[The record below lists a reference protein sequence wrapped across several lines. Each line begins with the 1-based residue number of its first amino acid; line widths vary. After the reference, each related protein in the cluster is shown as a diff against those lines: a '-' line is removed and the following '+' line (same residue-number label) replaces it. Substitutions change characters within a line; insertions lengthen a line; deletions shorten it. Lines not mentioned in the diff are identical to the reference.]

1 MGAYVDSCSQQAIIL
16 KESLGA
22 SLCAHNLELPRGTA
36 FLRELNTAFM
46 FSCFLATSI
55 IKKPIILMELL
66 ESGDLHRPYTI
77 GEYTKKTN
85 QALDIAG
92 KAQSLQALLGNLRL
106 REMVRIA
113 WRDLNGHAPLEETMA
128 DLSALAD
135 TCVETALAVLY
146 EKLCATHG
154 VPVDKNGTPQKIIV
168 LGMGKLGASELNFS
182 SDIDLIFA
190 FPQEGSIQDAVRMP
204 SCEQFF
210 TKLCR
215 EFFKIFNTGATGLP
229 IFRVDARLRPFGE
242 SGPLVMSCE
251 AMETYYQTQ
260 GREWE
265 RYALIKA
272 RPMAGDL
279 TAGHSLLE
287 TLKPFVFRRYLDYG
301 TFDAFRDMKARITMQ
316 VRDKRLKNNIKLGA
330 GGIREIEF
338 FGQLFQLIRGGV
350 APQLQEKKILKV
362 LDLLAGKELI
372 NEGTAHNLKTA
383 YIFLRTVE
391 HRLQEYDDQQ
401 THDIPT
407 EDTARLRLALSM
419 GFDTWK
425 LFKKNLTHHM
435 TIVHSHFNKLLVSKE
450 NQWAN
455 LKSVPKDNPFRYL
468 WENINDPQSEIKKQT
483 LSGYKAPEK
492 VVQILGALAE
502 HPHTRKLTHTG
513 RRRLNKLIPLVA
525 EISGKQSQPELTLQ
539 RLISLITA
547 IEQRTCYL
555 ALLLENPMAINT
567 LATLA
572 TKSPWIIS
580 FLSQHPAL
588 LDELLDPATLY
599 TPPDRP
605 SLERDLGHRMTPIPP
620 DNFEFQLE
628 ELCIFKLS
636 STLRVAAADIS
647 GDYPLMKVSDALTD
661 IAETVLQQVLSIAW
675 QQTARRYGVPSGI
688 DPAPGTTPGFAAIA
702 YGKLGG
708 IELGYKS
715 DLDLV
720 FVHSEIEGRTTG
732 TKRSIENLR
741 FYTLLGQRIITMLT
755 MHTPAGTLYKPDMRL
770 RPSGQAGMIVSH
782 IDAFCDYMEA
792 QAWTWEH
799 QAIIRA
805 RPVAG
810 DPLLWKQ
817 FNEIRQR
824 VMEIRRD
831 TPVLQKEIQE
841 MRQRMKKQRLDSLS
855 HGFDIKQG
863 EGGIVDIEFLV
874 QFLTLKHAWNHPALI
889 QWTDNIRLIE
899 TLEKENILSTIQ
911 ARNLRET
918 YIVLRKTLHRLDLQ
932 EKTEQTS
939 PARFQDQ
946 TRMVS
951 ELFKRTISQI

>member
-1 MGAYVDSCSQQAIIL
+1 MGADVYSCSQQAIIF

-22 SLCAHNLELPRGTA
+22 SLCAQNLELPQDTA
-36 FLRELNTAFM
+36 FSRQLNTAFM
-46 FSCFLATSI
+46 FSRFLATAI
-55 IKKPIILMELL
+55 IKNPIIIIELL
-66 ESGDLHRPYTI
+66 ESGDLHRPYTL
-77 GEYTKKTN
+77 GEYTKKID
-85 QALDIAG
+85 QALG
-92 KAQSLQALLGNLRL
+92 RTGETQSLQALLGTLRL

-113 WRDLNGHAPLEETMA
+113 WRDLNGHALLEETMT

-135 TCVETALAVLY
+135 TCVETALSVLY
-146 EKLCATHG
+146 KKLCATHG
-154 VPVDKNGTPQKIIV
+154 VPVDKNGVPQKIIV
-168 LGMGKLGASELNFS
+168 LGMGKLGAGELNFS

-204 SCEQFF
+204 TCELFF

-215 EFFKIFNTGATGLP
+215 EFLKVFNTGAMGLP
-229 IFRVDARLRPFGE
+229 IFRVDTRLRPFGN

-251 AMETYYQTQ
+251 AMETYYQSQ

-279 TAGHSLLE
+279 AAGQALLE
-287 TLKPFVFRRYLDYG
+287 SLKPFVFRRYLDYG
-301 TFDAFRDMKARITMQ
+301 TFDAFRDMKARISMQ
-316 VRDKRLKNNIKLGA
+316 VRDKGLKNNIKLGA

-362 LDLLAGKELI
+362 LDLLAGKDLI
-372 NEGTAHNLKTA
+372 NEGTAHDLKTA

-391 HRLQEYDDQQ
+391 HRLQEYDDRQ

-419 GFDTWK
+419 RFDTWK
-425 LFKKNLTHHM
+425 LFEKDLTHHM
-435 TIVHSHFNKLLVSKE
+435 TLVHSHFNKLLVSKE
-450 NQWAN
+450 NKNQEIKA
-455 LKSVPKDNPFRYL
+455 DNPFRYL
-468 WENINDPQSEIKKQT
+468 WENINDPQSEIKEQT
-483 LSGYKAPEK
+483 LSGYKEPDK
-492 VVQILGALAE
+492 VVQILGELAE
-502 HPHTRKLTHTG
+502 HPHTRKLTRTG
-513 RRRLNKLIPLVA
+513 RRRLNALIPLVA
-525 EISGKQSQPELTLQ
+525 EISGEQIQPEITLQ

-555 ALLLENPMAINT
+555 SLLLENPAAITT

-605 SLERDLGHRMTPIPP
+605 SLERDLSHRMAPIPP
-620 DNFEFQLE
+620 DDFEFQLE
-628 ELCIFKLS
+628 ELCIFKLT

-675 QQTARRYGVPSGI
+675 QQTARKYGVPSGI
-688 DPAPGTTPGFAAIA
+688 NPAPGTTPRFAAIA

-720 FVHSEIEGRTTG
+720 FVHSEIEGHTTG
-732 TKRSIENLR
+732 TKRSIENMR

-782 IDAFCDYMEA
+782 INAFCEYMET

-817 FNEIRQR
+817 FNDIRHR
-824 VMEIRRD
+824 VMKIRRE
-831 TPVLQKEIQE
+831 TPILQKEIWE
-841 MRQRMKKQRLDSLS
+841 MRERMKKQRLTSLS

-874 QFLTLKHAWNHPALI
+874 QFLTLKHAWNHPSLI

-899 TLEKENILSTIQ
+899 TLEKENILPTIQ
-911 ARNLRET
+911 AQNLRET
-918 YIVLRKTLHRLDLQ
+918 YIVLRKTLHHIDLQ
-932 EKTEQTS
+932 EKTEQIL
-939 PARFQDQ
+939 PFRFQDQ
-946 TRMVS
+946 TRMIS
-951 ELFKRTISQI
+951 ELFQRTMHKEI

>member
-1 MGAYVDSCSQQAIIL
+1 MYSCSQQAIIL

-22 SLCAHNLELPRGTA
+22 SLCAHNLELPQDTA
-36 FLRELNTAFM
+36 FSRELNTAFM
-46 FSCFLATSI
+46 FSRFLATAI
-55 IKKPIILMELL
+55 IKNPLFFMELL
-66 ESGDLHRPYTI
+66 ESGDLHRTYTL
-77 GEYTKKTN
+77 GEYKKKIH

-92 KAQSLQALLGNLRL
+92 ETQNIQALLGNLRL

-113 WRDLNGHAPLEETMA
+113 WRDLNGHALLEETMA

-135 TCVETALAVLY
+135 TCVETALSVLY

-168 LGMGKLGASELNFS
+168 LGMGKLGAGELNFS

-190 FPQEGSIQDAVRMP
+190 FPQEESIQDAVRMP
-204 SCEQFF
+204 TCELFF

-215 EFFKIFNTGATGLP
+215 EFLKVFNTGAMGLP
-229 IFRVDARLRPFGE
+229 IFRVDTRLRPFGD

-251 AMETYYQTQ
+251 AMEIYYQSQ

-279 TAGHSLLE
+279 AAGQALLE
-287 TLKPFVFRRYLDYG
+287 SLKPFVFRRYLDYG

-316 VRDKRLKNNIKLGA
+316 VRDKGLKNNIKLGA

-362 LDLLAGKELI
+362 LDLLAGENLI
-372 NEGTAHNLKTA
+372 NDATARDLKTA

-401 THDIPT
+401 THDIPQ

-419 GFDTWK
+419 GFNDWD
-425 LFKKNLTHHM
+425 LFKSELDHHR
-435 TIVHSHFNKLLVSKE
+435 TIVHGHFNKLLVSKKNE
-450 NQWAN
+450 GQEIKAN
-455 LKSVPKDNPFRYL
+455 DPFRYL
-468 WENINDPQSEIKKQT
+468 WENINDPQAEIKKQP
-483 LSGYKAPEK
+483 LSGYNAPEK
-492 VVQILGALAE
+492 VVRTLEALAE
-502 HPHTRKLTHTG
+502 HPNTRKLTHTG
-513 RRRLNKLIPLVA
+513 RRRLNALIPLVA
-525 EISGKQSQPELTLQ
+525 EISGEQTQPEITLQ

-555 ALLLENPMAINT
+555 SLLLENPAAITT

-572 TKSPWIIS
+572 TQSPWIIS

-599 TPPDRP
+599 KPPDHP
-605 SLERDLGHRMTPIPP
+605 SLERDLAHRMAPIPP
-620 DNFEFQLE
+620 DDFEFQLE
-628 ELCIFKLS
+628 ELCLFKLT

-675 QQTARRYGVPSGI
+675 QQTSRRYGEPSGI

-720 FVHSEIEGRTTG
+720 FVHSESEGHTTG
-732 TKRSIENLR
+732 KSRSIENMR
-741 FYTLLGQRIITMLT
+741 FYTLLGQRIISMLT

-782 IDAFCDYMEA
+782 IDAFCEYMEI
-792 QAWTWEH
+792 QAWAWEH

-831 TPVLQKEIQE
+831 TPALQKEIRE
-841 MRQRMKKQRLDSLS
+841 MRELMKKKRLDSLS
-855 HGFDIKQG
+855 QGFDIKQG

-874 QFLTLKHAWNHPALI
+874 QFLTLNHAWNHPALI

-899 TLEKENILSTIQ
+899 TLEKENILSSLQ

-932 EKTEQTS
+932 EKMEQVS
-939 PARFQDQ
+939 PSRFQDQ

-951 ELFKRTISQI
+951 ELFQRTLYHHIV

>member
-1 MGAYVDSCSQQAIIL
+1 VGAAVDSCSEQAIIL
-16 KESLGA
+16 KESLGVT
-22 SLCAHNLELPRGTA
+22 LCAQHLELPRDSA
-36 FLRELNTAFM
+36 FSEELNTAFM
-46 FSCFLATSI
+46 FSRFLATAI
-55 IKKPIILMELL
+55 IKNPIILIELL
-66 ESGDLHRPYTI
+66 ESGDLHRPYTL
-77 GEYTKKTN
+77 GEYTKKIH
-85 QALDIAG
+85 QALGIAG
-92 KAQSLQALLGNLRL
+92 ETQNLQALLGHLRL

-113 WRDLNGHAPLEETMA
+113 WRDLNGHASLEETMA
-128 DLSALAD
+128 ELSALAD
-135 TCVETALAVLY
+135 TCVETAMAVLY
-146 EKLCATHG
+146 KKLCATHG
-154 VPVDKNGTPQKIIV
+154 VPVDNNDTPQKIIV
-168 LGMGKLGASELNFS
+168 LGMGKLGAGELNFS

-190 FPQEGSIQDAVRMP
+190 FPQEGSIRDAVRMP
-204 SCEQFF
+204 TCELFF

-215 EFFKIFNTGATGLP
+215 EFLKIFNTGAMGLP
-229 IFRVDARLRPFGE
+229 IFRVDTRLRPFGD
-242 SGPLVMSCE
+242 SGPLVMNCE
-251 AMETYYQTQ
+251 AMEIYYQTQ

-272 RPMAGDL
+272 RPVAGDL
-279 TAGHSLLE
+279 VAGQALLE

-301 TFDAFRDMKARITMQ
+301 TFDAFREMKARITMQ
-316 VRDKRLKNNIKLGA
+316 VRDRRLKNNIKLGA

-350 APQLQEKKILKV
+350 SPQLQEKKILKV
-362 LDLLAGKELI
+362 LDLLAGKGLI
-372 NEGTAHNLKTA
+372 NEGTAHDLKTA
-383 YIFLRTVE
+383 YVFLRTVE
-391 HRLQEYDDQQ
+391 HRLQEYDDLQ

-419 GFDTWK
+419 NFDTWE
-425 LFKKNLTHHM
+425 LFEKHLSHHM
-435 TIVHSHFNKLLVSKE
+435 AIVHSHFNKLLVSTKNK
-450 NQWAN
+450 NQEIQTD
-455 LKSVPKDNPFRYL
+455 SPFRYL

-483 LSGYKAPEK
+483 LSGYKEPDK
-492 VVQILGALAE
+492 VVQILGELAE

-513 RRRLNKLIPLVA
+513 RRRLNALIPLVA
-525 EISGKQSQPELTLQ
+525 EISGEQSQPELTLQ
-539 RLISLITA
+539 RLIFLITA

-555 ALLLENPMAINT
+555 SLLLENPTAIQT
-567 LATLA
+567 LVTLA

-605 SLERDLGHRMTPIPP
+605 SLERDLTHRMTPIPP
-620 DNFEFQLE
+620 DDFEFQLE
-628 ELCIFKLS
+628 ELCIFKLT

-720 FVHSEIEGRTTG
+720 FVHSEIEGHTTG
-732 TKRSIENLR
+732 TKRSIENMR

-782 IDAFCDYMEA
+782 INAFCDYMET

-810 DPLLWKQ
+810 DPILWKQ
-817 FNEIRQR
+817 FNEIRQQ

-831 TPVLQKEIQE
+831 TPVLQKEIRE

-874 QFLTLKHAWNHPALI
+874 QFLTLNHAWNHPALI

-932 EKTEQTS
+932 EKTEQIS
-939 PARFQDQ
+939 LSRFQDQ

-951 ELFKRTISQI
+951 ELFQRTMCQI

>member
-1 MGAYVDSCSQQAIIL
+1 MDFCNEQVIIL
-16 KESLGA
+16 KESLGE
-22 SLCAHNLELPRGTA
+22 SLCAHNLEFPKDPA
-36 FLRELNTAFM
+36 FSKELDTAFM
-46 FSCFLATSI
+46 FSRFLATSI
-55 IKKPIILMELL
+55 IKNPIMLLELL
-66 ESGDLHRPYTI
+66 ESGDLHRRYTRC
-77 GEYTKKTN
+77 EYRKKTD
-85 QALDIAG
+85 QALDISGETQA
-92 KAQSLQALLGNLRL
+92 LQALLGNLRL

-135 TCVETALAVLY
+135 TCVETALSVLHD
-146 EKLCATHG
+146 KLCATHG

-168 LGMGKLGASELNFS
+168 LGMGKLGAGELNFS

-190 FPQEGSIQDAVRMP
+190 FPQEGSIQNAAGMP
-204 SCEQFF
+204 TCELFF

-215 EFFKIFNTGATGLP
+215 EFLKVFNTGAMGLP
-229 IFRVDARLRPFGE
+229 IFRVDTRLRPFGD

-251 AMETYYQTQ
+251 AMEIYYQTQ

-279 TAGHSLLE
+279 MAGHALLE
-287 TLKPFVFRRYLDYG
+287 SLKPFVFRRYLDYG

-316 VRDKRLKNNIKLGA
+316 VRDKRWKNNIKLGA

-362 LDLLAGKELI
+362 LDLLAGKGLI
-372 NEGTAHNLKTA
+372 NDGTAHDLKTA

-407 EDTARLRLALSM
+407 EGTERLRLALSM

-425 LFKKNLTHHM
+425 RFEKNLTHHM

-450 NQWAN
+450 NKNQGS
-455 LKSVPKDNPFRYL
+455 KVDTPFRYL
-468 WENINDPQSEIKKQT
+468 WENINDPQSEIKKQP

-492 VVQILGALAE
+492 VAQILGALAE

-513 RRRLNKLIPLVA
+513 RRRLNELIPLVA

-555 ALLLENPMAINT
+555 SLLLENPTAINT
-567 LATLA
+567 LTTLA

-605 SLERDLGHRMTPIPP
+605 SLERDLTHRMAPIPLE
-620 DNFEFQLE
+620 DFEFQLE
-628 ELCIFKLS
+628 ELCIFKLT

-675 QQTARRYGVPSGI
+675 QQTVRRYGVPSGI
-688 DPAPGTTPGFAAIA
+688 DPAPGITPGFAAIA

-720 FVHSEIEGRTTG
+720 FVHSEIEGHTTG
-732 TKRSIENLR
+732 TRRSIENMR

-782 IDAFCDYMEA
+782 IDAFCEYMET

-817 FNEIRQR
+817 FNGIRQR

-831 TPVLQKEIQE
+831 SPVLQKEIRE
-841 MRQRMKKQRLDSLS
+841 MRQRMKKQHLNSQS

-874 QFLTLKHAWNHPALI
+874 QFLTLNHAWNHPALI

-899 TLEKENILSTIQ
+899 TLEKENILSVNQ

-932 EKTEQTS
+932 EKPGQIS
-939 PARFQDQ
+939 PSRFQDQ

-951 ELFKRTISQI
+951 ELFQRTMYHK

>member
-1 MGAYVDSCSQQAIIL
+1 MGADVDSCSQQAVIL
-16 KESLGA
+16 RESLEV
-22 SLCAHNLELPRGTA
+22 SLAAKNLEFPA
-36 FLRELNTAFM
+36 NPPFLRELNTVFM
-46 FSCFLATSI
+46 FSRFIATAI
-55 IKKPIILMELL
+55 IKNPVILIELL
-66 ESGDLHRPYTI
+66 ESGDLHRPYPQD
-77 GEYTKKTN
+77 EYTKKLN
-85 QALDIAG
+85 QALAPLG
-92 KAQSLQALLGNLRL
+92 ETQGLQTTLGTLRL
-106 REMVRIA
+106 REMIRIA
-113 WRDLNGHAPLEETMA
+113 WRDLNGHALLEETVA
-128 DLSALAD
+128 DLSDLAD
-135 TCVETALAVLY
+135 TCVETAMAVLH

-154 VPVDKNGTPQKIIV
+154 VPVDKKGRPQKIIV
-168 LGMGKLGASELNFS
+168 LGMGKLGAGELNFS

-190 FPQEGSIQDAVRMP
+190 FPQEGHIQNAVKMP
-204 SCEQFF
+204 TCELFF

-215 EFFKIFNTGATGLP
+215 EFLKVFNSGATGLP
-229 IFRVDARLRPFGE
+229 IFRVDTRLRPFGD

-251 AMETYYQTQ
+251 AMEIYYETQ

-279 TAGHSLLE
+279 AAGQALLE

-350 APQLQEKKILKV
+350 APQLQEKKILRV
-362 LDLLAGKELI
+362 LDLLAGKGLI
-372 NEGTAHNLKTA
+372 NEGTAHDLKTA

-419 GFDTWK
+419 EFNDWV
-425 LFKKNLTHHM
+425 LFKAALDHHM
-435 TIVHSHFNKLLVSKE
+435 TIVHGHFNKLLVSKK
-450 NQWAN
+450 NKGQGTKAN
-455 LKSVPKDNPFRYL
+455 NPFRYL
-468 WENINDPQSEIKKQT
+468 WENINDPQAEIKKQP

-492 VVQILGALAE
+492 VVQTLEALAE
-502 HPHTRKLTHTG
+502 HPNTRKLTHTG
-513 RRRLNKLIPLVA
+513 RRRLNALIPLVA
-525 EISGKQSQPELTLQ
+525 EISGEQTQPELTLQ

-555 ALLLENPMAINT
+555 SLFLENPMAINT

-599 TPPDRP
+599 RPPDRP
-605 SLERDLGHRMTPIPP
+605 SLERDLTHRMAPIPS
-620 DNFEFQLE
+620 DDFEFQLE
-628 ELCIFKLS
+628 ELCLFKLT

-688 DPAPGTTPGFAAIA
+688 DPAPGTTPRFAAIA

-720 FVHSEIEGRTTG
+720 FVHSEIEGHTTG
-732 TKRSIENLR
+732 TKRSIENMR

-782 IDAFCDYMEA
+782 IDAFCDYMA
-792 QAWTWEH
+792 NQAWTWEH

-824 VMEIRRD
+824 VMEVRRD
-831 TPVLQKEIQE
+831 TPVLQKEIRE
-841 MRQRMKKQRLDSLS
+841 MRERMKKQRLDSLS
-855 HGFDIKQG
+855 HEFNIKQG

-874 QFLTLKHAWNHPALI
+874 QFLTLNHAWNHPSLI

-899 TLEKENILSTIQ
+899 TLETEKILSSLQ

-932 EKTEQTS
+932 EKTEQIS
-939 PARFQDQ
+939 PSRFQEQ

-951 ELFKRTISQI
+951 ELFKRRLCNQNV

>member
-1 MGAYVDSCSQQAIIL
+1 VGADVNSCSQQAIIL

-22 SLCAHNLELPRGTA
+22 SLAAQNLELPRDTTFSG
-36 FLRELNTAFM
+36 ELNTAFM
-46 FSCFLATSI
+46 FSRFLATAI
-55 IKKPIILMELL
+55 IKTPLILIELL
-66 ESGDLHRPYTI
+66 NSRDLHRPYTV
-77 GEYTKKTN
+77 GEYTKKLN
-85 QALDIAG
+85 QALDTAG
-92 KAQSLQALLGNLRL
+92 KTQSLQTILGTLRL

-113 WRDLNGHAPLEETMA
+113 WRDLNGHAPLEETVT

-135 TCVETALAVLY
+135 TCVETAMAVLY
-146 EKLCATHG
+146 EKLRATHG
-154 VPVDKNGTPQKIIV
+154 VPVDKNGNPQKIIV
-168 LGMGKLGASELNFS
+168 LGMGKLGAGELNFS

-190 FPQEGSIQDAVRMP
+190 FPQEGRIQDAIKMP
-204 SCEQFF
+204 TCELFF

-215 EFFKIFNTGATGLP
+215 EFLKVFNNGAMGLP
-229 IFRVDARLRPFGE
+229 IFRVDTRLRPFGE

-251 AMETYYQTQ
+251 AMEIYYQTQ

-279 TAGHSLLE
+279 TAGQALLE
-287 TLKPFVFRRYLDYG
+287 SLKPFVFRRYLDYG
-301 TFDAFRDMKARITMQ
+301 TFDAFRDMKRRITMQ

-338 FGQLFQLIRGGV
+338 FAQLFQLIRGGV

-362 LDLLAGKELI
+362 LDLLAGEGLI
-372 NEGTAHNLKTA
+372 NDTTAHDLKTA

-401 THDIPT
+401 THDIPKD
-407 EDTARLRLALSM
+407 DTARLRLALSM

-425 LFKKNLTHHM
+425 TFKNKLTHHM
-435 TIVHSHFNKLLVSKE
+435 TIVHGHFNRLLVSKE
-450 NQWAN
+450 NNNQES
-455 LKSVPKDNPFRYL
+455 KEDNPFRYL
-468 WENINDPQSEIKKQT
+468 WENINDPQSEIKKQP

-492 VVQILGALAE
+492 VIQILKSLAE
-502 HPHTRKLTHTG
+502 HPNTRKLTHTG

-525 EISGKQSQPELTLQ
+525 KISGKQTRPETILQ

-555 ALLLENPMAINT
+555 SLLLENPTAITT

-599 TPPDRP
+599 RPPDRP
-605 SLERDLGHRMTPIPP
+605 SLERDLAHRMTPIPLE
-620 DNFEFQLE
+620 DFEFQLE
-628 ELCIFKLS
+628 ELCLFKLT

-661 IAETVLQQVLSIAW
+661 IAETVLQRVLSIAW
-675 QQTARRYGVPSGI
+675 LQTARRYGVPSGI
-688 DPAPGTTPGFAAIA
+688 DPSSGITPGFAAIA

-720 FVHSEIEGRTTG
+720 FVHSEIEGHTTG
-732 TKRSIENLR
+732 TSRSIENMR

-782 IDAFCDYMEA
+782 IDAFCDYMKTE
-792 QAWTWEH
+792 AWTWEH

-810 DPLLWKQ
+810 DPLLWKR
-817 FNEIRQR
+817 FNDIRQR
-824 VMEIRRD
+824 VMEIRRE
-831 TPVLQKEIQE
+831 TPDLQKEIRE
-841 MRQRMKKQRLDSLS
+841 MRERMKKKRLDSMP
-855 HGFDIKQG
+855 HGFDIKQD

-874 QFLTLKHAWNHPALI
+874 QFLTLNHAWNHPALI

-899 TLEKENILSTIQ
+899 TLEKENILSSLQ

-918 YIVLRKTLHRLDLQ
+918 YIVLRKTIHRLDLQ
-932 EKTEQTS
+932 EKTEQIALS
-939 PARFQDQ
+939 RFQDQ

-951 ELFKRTISQI
+951 ELFQRMLYNHIV